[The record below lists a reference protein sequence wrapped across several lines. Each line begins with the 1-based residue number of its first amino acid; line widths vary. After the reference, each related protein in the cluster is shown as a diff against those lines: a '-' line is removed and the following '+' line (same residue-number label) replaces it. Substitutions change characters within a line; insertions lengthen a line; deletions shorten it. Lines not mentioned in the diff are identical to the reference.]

1 MDLRLVS
8 ECWFVTCG
16 EPAAVEALG
25 TYGDDARPGETVPL
39 VLCARHAI
47 LLRDEVVLFAP

>member
-25 TYGDDARPGETVPL
+25 TYGDDPPGETVPL
-39 VLCARHAI
+39 ALCARHAM
-47 LLRDEVVLFAP
+47 LLRDDVVLFAP